1 MNSREEDIKLM
12 NDRNEDPKTAELLQ
26 EKDAVDQEALIDMAF
41 ANDDVVAQF
50 VAEKQKIVDEDTEK
64 VFITAFE

>member
-1 MNSREEDIKLM
+1 MNDREEDIKLM
-12 NDRNEDPKTAELLQ
+12 NDRNEDPKTVDLLQ